1 MIGIRDFGWRLGNQM
16 FQIAA
21 AIGVAEKYGDKVA
34 FPQWDYAKYFN
45 GDFTPVDFN
54 PNSVYVQNEFHYNPI
69 PYKEDMAIQGY
80 FQSEKFFGHCKK
92 KIRSIFS
99 IKDEIVNKVRLDRDR
114 IMFGNSGRLTA
125 IHVRRGDYLKYPDHH
140 PQQTE
145 NYYRSSIGKFPTID
159 NQYGQKFIVFS
170 DDPEWCG
177 QQDMFLNMEI
187 CVLTDDIET
196 LALMTLCDDFI
207 IGNSSYSWWGAWLG
221 QSVNKTVIAPKTWF
235 GPAYAHWNTKD
246 VYCEDWIKL

>member
-21 AIGVAEKYGDKVA
+21 AVGLAEKYGDKVA

-92 KIRSIFS
+92 KIKSVFS
-99 IKDEIVNKVRLDRDR
+99 FEDKLKENASEFNRYLCPDGENR
-114 IMFGNSGRLTA
+114 ICA

-140 PQQTE
+140 PQQNL
-145 NYYRSSIGKFPTID
+145 NYYKNAMQQMGNRIFLL
-159 NQYGQKFIVFS
+159 FS
-170 DDPEWCG
+170 DDIDWCKE
-177 QQDMFLNMEI
+177 QEVFSE
-187 CVLTDDIET
+187 CVLFRGLDDWFSLAVMTD
-196 LALMTLCDDFI
+196 CDDFI
-207 IGNSSYSWWGAWLG
+207 IANSSYSWWGAWLG
-221 QSVNKTVIAPKTWF
+221 SNPTKKVIAPKTWF
-235 GPAYAHWNTKD
+235 GPAYASWNTKD
-246 VYCEDWIKL
+246 IYCEGWIKL